1 MKPAIESEKVMFAIY
16 REDTASRD
24 ARVVYFT
31 ELDEHNREDEIND
44 AMRGELIFDG
54 YFRNHGKED
63 AKRAVAAILARMNAG
78 ESISRA
84 DIERELQPFMA

>member
-16 REDTASRD
+16 REDTAARD

-44 AMRGELIFDG
+44 AMRGELLFDG
-54 YFRNHGKED
+54 YFRNHGKNE
-63 AKRAVAAILARMNAG
+63 AKQAAAAILARMNAG
-78 ESISRA
+78 EALARA
-84 DIERELQPFMA
+84 DIERELKPFLA

>member
-16 REDTASRD
+16 REDTVARD

-44 AMRGELIFDG
+44 AMRGELVFDG
-54 YFRNHGKED
+54 YFRNHGKEEG
-63 AKRAVAAILARMNAG
+63 KRAVAAILARINAG
-78 ESISRA
+78 EPVARDEIARA
-84 DIERELQPFMA
+84 LQPFMA

>member
-1 MKPAIESEKVMFAIY
+1 MFAIY
-16 REDTASRD
+16 REDTDSRH

-54 YFRNHGKED
+54 YFRNLTKED
-63 AKRAVAAILARMNAG
+63 AKRAVSALLGRINAG
-78 ESISRA
+78 EHIDRA
-84 DIERELQPFMA
+84 EIELRLKSFLA

>member
-16 REDTASRD
+16 RADTDSRD

-78 ESISRA
+78 EAIGRA
-84 DIERELQPFMA
+84 DIERELKPFMP